1 MSSRSKTE
9 DHRKLRSVAQE
20 AERLGLSLS
29 YLYGE
34 IRASRFP
41 HIKLGSRVLLD
52 PAEVD
57 AFLSLREVG
66 VEEAL
71 SHAEQDNGLR

>member
-1 MSSRSKTE
+1 MSNRSKPE
-9 DHRKLRSVAQE
+9 APRKLRSVAEE
-20 AERLGLSLS
+20 AERLGLSVS

-41 HIKLGSRVLLD
+41 HIKLGTRVLLD

-66 VEEAL
+66 VQEAL
-71 SHAEQDNGLR
+71 SHAEQDDGLR